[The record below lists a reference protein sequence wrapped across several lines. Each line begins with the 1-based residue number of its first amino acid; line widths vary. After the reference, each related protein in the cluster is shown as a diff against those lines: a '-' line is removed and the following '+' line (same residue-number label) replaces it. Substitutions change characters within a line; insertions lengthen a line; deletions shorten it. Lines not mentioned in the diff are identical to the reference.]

1 MRFKNELC
9 LVGFLAFLMLGM
21 TSLIVEGSQASTE
34 QDVQF
39 RVIDWG
45 HQSGYLEETYLIVRN
60 EAEWA
65 KVWEKHI
72 ALCIPKTQYPKI
84 VFSKNMVICAFMGN
98 RPTTGYS
105 ISVERIWTDG
115 ERIHVEIAKCSPP
128 KDAIVGQVLTHPYVF
143 TSIERTDLEVVF
155 RVTEEDGTIN
165 EYTLPEF
172 PMVTFALIVFMVLS
186 AAMVALTRKT
196 RGKQQNLMT

>member
-9 LVGFLAFLMLGM
+9 LVGFLALLVLGT
-21 TSLIVEGSQASTE
+21 TSLIIEGSQASTE

-39 RVIDWG
+39 KVIDWG
-45 HQSGYLEETYLIVRN
+45 DRSGYMEETYLIVRT

-65 KVWEKHI
+65 KVWEKHT

-84 VFSKNMVICAFMGN
+84 TFSKNIVICAFMGQ

-115 ERIHVEIAKCSPP
+115 ERIHVEIAKYSPP
-128 KDAIVGQVLTHPYVF
+128 KNAIVGQVVTYPYVF
-143 TSIERTDLEVVF
+143 TSLERTDLEVVF

-165 EYTLPEF
+165 EYILPEF
-172 PMVTFALIVFMVLS
+172 PMVTFALIAFMVLS
-186 AAMVALTRKT
+186 AAMVALTRKP
-196 RGKQQNLMT
+196 RRNHRNSMT